1 MKTIIRREFL
11 DHVQSLQFIVLFAL
25 SVVLFAASG
34 FVYVRAQAE
43 REVYY
48 RTQMTR
54 AEQHPSTMG
63 ARLVRR
69 PNPLG
74 FMAAG
79 GDQDRPSG
87 YDLQGGELTP
97 IPVNPR
103 TFKLPAIPALD
114 WSFLIRVLF
123 SLYVVLLGYDAVS
136 GEKERGTLRLILANP
151 LGRVKLLVGKYCSI
165 MAAASVPF
173 AAGVL
178 VSLIIIGAFL
188 PGGMAA
194 ADLGRVLFVFF
205 LVLAY
210 FSLFAFLSL
219 LFSSLISRSSLV
231 LLALLAVWVCFAV
244 VIPSSSIVLAEKL
257 SAAPSETQSARM
269 FEPMVQKEVWAK
281 IGGVQ
286 ERVNRGEFR
295 TEDEIHRETDRIFEE
310 GQVKVTE
317 FYANYARAENER
329 GRKAKAM
336 SRISPAAL
344 FQYAAEDIAGTG
356 DTGEENFLSQCREH
370 SRAVDGFILR
380 KLGKVVRVS
389 RWSFSTNMEFQGKPI
404 VVRSPQPL
412 NYEGDMSDYP
422 KFEERR
428 PGFGQALRSA
438 FGDLAG
444 LLVWN
449 ILLAGLAFSAFLRT
463 DVR

>member
-11 DHVQSLQFIVLFAL
+11 DHVQSLQFIILFVLSITLFA
-25 SVVLFAASG
+25 SSG
-34 FVYVRAQAE
+34 FVYVRAQKE
-43 REVYY
+43 RNVYY
-48 RTQMTR
+48 RTQMTQ
-54 AEQHPSTMG
+54 AERYPSTMG
-63 ARLVRR
+63 VNLFRR

-74 FMAAG
+74 FVAAG

-87 YDLQGGELTP
+87 YAIQGGELTP
-97 IPVNPR
+97 LPVNPR

-123 SLYVVLLGYDAVS
+123 SLYVILLGYNAVS
-136 GEKERGTLRLILANP
+136 GEKELGTLRLVLSNP

-165 MAAASVPF
+165 MGATLVPF
-173 AAGVL
+173 VAGVL
-178 VSLIIIGAFL
+178 VNLIIVEAFL
-188 PGGMAA
+188 PGGLAA
-194 ADLGRVLFVFF
+194 ADLGRIPFVL
-205 LVLAY
+205 LLTLAY
-210 FSLFAFLSL
+210 FSLFALLSL

-231 LLALLAVWVCFAV
+231 LLALLAVWVLFAV
-244 VIPSSSIVLAEKL
+244 IIPSSSIVLAEKL
-257 SAAPSETQSARM
+257 STAPSETQSARN
-269 FEPMVQKEVWAK
+269 FEPMVQKEVW
-281 IGGVQ
+281 
-286 ERVNRGEFR
+286 ERIAGIQTRVGRGEFQ
-295 TEDEIHRETDRIFEE
+295 TEDEIHRETDKIFEE

-317 FYANYARAENER
+317 FYANYARVENER
-329 GRKAKAM
+329 ARKAKAM

-356 DTGEENFLSQCREH
+356 DTGEENFLSQCREY
-370 SRAVDGFILR
+370 SRAVDDFILR
-380 KLGKVVRVS
+380 KLGRIVRVS

-412 NYEGDMSDYP
+412 NYQGDMSDFP
-422 KFEERR
+422 RFSERR
-428 PGFGQALRSA
+428 VSVGAAFKSALR
-438 FGDLAG
+438 DLAG